1 MTTAKSTKERVEQY
15 FLSHPSESHSVESLT
30 KILGQQY
37 EPQIRKAIP
46 ELRKKQGIL
55 RPVLIKDTWKDGFF
69 RLNPDYKT
77 LDQIRE
83 EAQKA
88 GEQRVFQS
96 EEEFDPKRPAIA
108 AGESPTLPYRR
119 LHFQSILD
127 RMSKSPAFSPADVE
141 MLRSEAPHL
150 VEVKKTDIP

>member
-1 MTTAKSTKERVEQY
+1 MTQTPKSTRERIEQY
-15 FLSHPSESHSVESLT
+15 FLAHPSESHSVESLARV
-30 KILGQQY
+30 LGQQY
-37 EPQIRKAIP
+37 EPQIKKAIP

-55 RPVLIKDTWKDGFF
+55 RPVLIKDTWKEGHF

-77 LDQIRE
+77 LDLIRE

-96 EEEFDPKRPAIA
+96 EEQFDPKRPAIS

-119 LHFQSILD
+119 LHFQSVID
-127 RMSKSPAFSPADVE
+127 RMAKNPAFAAADIE
-141 MLRSEAPHL
+141 LLKSEAPHL
-150 VEVKKTDIP
+150 VDSP